1 MISDDPIGN
10 GDPHDEI
17 MRLEA
22 EIETLSAR
30 IENCRKFIL
39 AARIAVIG
47 GGILL
52 VAILLGL
59 IRFDPTLLLTAF
71 AALLGGIV
79 VWGSNG
85 STAKEAADELAKA
98 ETDRR
103 ALIGLI
109 NLRVIAEHPTLH

>member
-1 MISDDPIGN
+1 MSDV
-10 GDPHDEI
+10 DPHDEI
-17 MRLEA
+17 ERLEA
-22 EIETLSAR
+22 QIEVLSAR

-39 AARIAVIG
+39 AARIAVG
-47 GGILL
+47 SGGILL

-71 AALLGGIV
+71 AALLGGVV

-109 NLRVIAEHPTLH
+109 NLRVIAEQPTLH